1 MKATLTGVALA
12 IACAPAAQSAE
23 TAAPAQYDAI
33 IAKHARA
40 HGVPESL
47 IRRVIVRE
55 SRYNPKAM
63 HRGHYG
69 MMQIKPATAQAMGYR
84 GSAAGLLDADTNLTY
99 AVRYLAG
106 AYKVAGGDSDRA
118 VRLYAS
124 GYYYD
129 AKRKGM
135 LAQVGLGRDG
145 KFSPAPAAPASGPVA
160 VASAAPTPSAQ
171 QTASAAVPLP
181 PVRDVRQVVA
191 EAAPAQRKGLFLFGR
206 PEPAARPAAAPSA
219 PVQVAAASAAPTIP
233 LPPVR
238 EPAGPQAQ
246 DTTRVAAAVPLPP
259 VRQAPSPAVTTQQG
273 APVALAAAAP
283 VVPLPPVRNAA
294 AKPAAPVAVAAATP
308 AKPRVIA
315 ADAAPVLASAG
326 PVAPAQPRRP
336 AAPEASA
343 LAFAGA
349 PASAAEGVPLPL
361 ARDEVTG
368 SISAA
373 GRRNAR

>member
-23 TAAPAQYDAI
+23 SAAPAQYDAI

-55 SRYNPKAM
+55 SKYNPKAM
-63 HRGHYG
+63 NRGHFG

-145 KFSPAPAAPASGPVA
+145 KFSAAPITPASGSFEL
-160 VASAAPTPSAQ
+160 ASAAPAPRTAP
-171 QTASAAVPLP
+171 TASAAVPLP

-191 EAAPAQRKGLFLFGR
+191 EAAPAQRKGFFLFGR
-206 PEPAARPAAAPSA
+206 PEPAARATVAASA
-219 PVQVAAASAAPTIP
+219 PVEVATASASAAIP

-246 DTTRVAAAVPLPP
+246 ETTRVAAAVPLPP
-259 VRQAPSPAVTTQQG
+259 VRQTPSPAGTAHEA
-273 APVALAAAAP
+273 APAALAAAAP
-283 VVPLPPVRNAA
+283 VVPLPPVRVAA
-294 AKPAAPVAVAAATP
+294 VKPAAPVAVAAATP
-308 AKPRVIA
+308 AKPRVIS

-326 PVAPAQPRRP
+326 PAAPAQPRRP
-336 AAPEASA
+336 SAPEAPA
-343 LAFAGA
+343 LAFAGTS
-349 PASAAEGVPLPL
+349 ASAGEGVPLPL

-368 SISAA
+368 SINA
-373 GRRNAR
+373 GRRAAR

>member
-12 IACAPAAQSAE
+12 VACASSAQCGE

-40 HGVPESL
+40 NAVPESL

-55 SRYNPKAM
+55 SKYNPKAM

-84 GSAAGLLDADTNLTY
+84 GSAAGLLDADTNLAY

-145 KFSPAPAAPASGPVA
+145 KFSPAPITPAAGSFELASAEPAAAAAVPLPPVRDVPQVVAQAAPAPRKGFVLFGRAEPAQGPA
-160 VASAAPTPSAQ
+160 VAPAPAPVEV
-171 QTASAAVPLP
+171 ASAAVPLP
-181 PVRDVRQVVA
+181 PVRDAAVA
-191 EAAPAQRKGLFLFGR
+191 
-206 PEPAARPAAAPSA
+206 S
-219 PVQVAAASAAPTIP
+219 PTG
-233 LPPVR
+233 
-238 EPAGPQAQ
+238 AGP
-246 DTTRVAAAVPLPP
+246 RVAMAAAVPLPP
-259 VRQAPSPAVTTQQG
+259 VRQAPASPASSQISPIVT
-273 APVALAAAAP
+273 AAAAP
-283 VVPLPPVRNAA
+283 GVPLPPTRVAP
-294 AKPAAPVAVAAATP
+294 AKPAAPVAVATAAP
-308 AKPRVIA
+308 VKPRVIS

-336 AAPEASA
+336 ATPEAPA
-343 LAFAGA
+343 LAFTGA
-349 PASAAEGVPLPL
+349 STPPLPL

-368 SISAA
+368 SIS
-373 GRRNAR
+373 GSLRPSAR

>member
-1 MKATLTGVALA
+1 LKATLTGVALA
-12 IACAPAAQSAE
+12 VACASSAQCGE

-40 HGVPESL
+40 NAVPESL

-55 SRYNPKAM
+55 SKYNPKAM

-84 GSAAGLLDADTNLTY
+84 GSAAGLLDADTNLAY

-145 KFSPAPAAPASGPVA
+145 KFSLAPIAPTTGSFELASAEPAAPAAVPLPPVRDVPQV
-160 VASAAPTPSAQ
+160 VAEAAPAPRKGFFLFGRAEPAQ
-171 QTASAAVPLP
+171 RPTVAPEAAAVEVASAAVPLP
-181 PVRDVRQVVA
+181 PVRD
-191 EAAPAQRKGLFLFGR
+191 AAVG
-206 PEPAARPAAAPSA
+206 SA
-219 PVQVAAASAAPTIP
+219 TG
-233 LPPVR
+233 
-238 EPAGPQAQ
+238 AGPRIAM
-246 DTTRVAAAVPLPP
+246 AAAVPLPP
-259 VRQAPSPAVTTQQG
+259 VRQAPASPASSQISPIVT
-273 APVALAAAAP
+273 AAAAAP
-283 VVPLPPVRNAA
+283 GVPLPPTRVAP
-294 AKPAAPVAVAAATP
+294 AKPAAPVAVATAAP
-308 AKPRVIA
+308 VKPRVIS

-336 AAPEASA
+336 AAPDAPA
-343 LAFAGA
+343 LAFTGA
-349 PASAAEGVPLPL
+349 STPPLPL

-368 SISAA
+368 SIGGSLRRSA
-373 GRRNAR
+373 R